1 MVSTSQINNW
11 TKKNNLNCHSIAA
24 NNNDNREEKEFEE
37 IYQKKSLELL
47 GENNSVE
54 IRKNKVHPG

>member
-11 TKKNNLNCHSIAA
+11 TKNNLNCHSIAA

>member
-1 MVSTSQINNW
+1 MVSTSQKNNW
-11 TKKNNLNCHSIAA
+11 TKNTILIATA
-24 NNNDNREEKEFEE
+24 LLPIIIIKEKKFEE
-37 IYQKKSLELL
+37 IHQKKSLELL

>member
-11 TKKNNLNCHSIAA
+11 TKKTILIATA
-24 NNNDNREEKEFEE
+24 LLPIIIIKEKEFEE

>member
-1 MVSTSQINNW
+1 MD
-11 TKKNNLNCHSIAA
+11 KNNFNCHSIAA

>member
-11 TKKNNLNCHSIAA
+11 TKNNFNCHSIAA

-47 GENNSVE
+47 GENNGNS
-54 IRKNKVHPG
+54 